1 MEKVC
6 FEQKMSAV
14 RSTFQDVFFE
24 IYLKKSILWLTEAGV
39 LVYNS
44 TVQGYILK
52 IIGVQVRLPKGG
64 ISHAENLSA

>member
-1 MEKVC
+1 
-6 FEQKMSAV
+6 MSAV

>member
-1 MEKVC
+1 M
-6 FEQKMSAV
+6 
-14 RSTFQDVFFE
+14 FFLKF
-24 IYLKKSILWLTEAGV
+24 ILKKSILWLTEAGV